1 MNMQKLMQE
10 AQKMQAQ
17 LQKDQK
23 ELEKTE
29 YEGSSSLV
37 NLKINGKYEVVEVK
51 INLPE
56 GEVIGFE
63 DKEMLEDM
71 ILVAMND
78 ATKKVVA
85 DKEKKMGK
93 YGQGLA
99 GLM

>member
-10 AQKMQAQ
+10 VQKTQAQ
-17 LQKDQK
+17 LLKEQK
-23 ELEKTE
+23 EIEE
-29 YEGSSSLV
+29 SVYEGKSSLV
-37 NLKINGKYEVVEVK
+37 SVKINGKHEVLEVK
-51 INLPE
+51 ISLSE
-56 GEVIGFE
+56 AEKLGFD

-78 ATKKVVA
+78 ALSKIDA
-85 DKEKKMGK
+85 DKDKRMGK

>member
-1 MNMQKLMQE
+1 MNMQMIMQQ
-10 AQKMQAQ
+10 AKKMQAQ
-17 LQKDQK
+17 LQKEQE

-29 YEGSSSLV
+29 YTGSSSLV
-37 NLKINGKYEVVEVK
+37 NVKINGKNEVLEVK

-56 GEVIGFE
+56 GESIESE
-63 DKEMLEDM
+63 DKEMLENM

-78 ATKKVVA
+78 AFDKA
-85 DKEKKMGK
+85 ANDKEKRMGK

>member
-17 LQKDQK
+17 LQRDQK
-23 ELEKTE
+23 ELENSI
-29 YEGSSSLV
+29 YEGSSSNV
-37 NLKINGKYEVVEVK
+37 NLKINGKFELVDIKLNLDDDFNSDDVE
-51 INLPE
+51 
-56 GEVIGFE
+56 F
-63 DKEMLEDM
+63 LEDM
-71 ILVAMND
+71 IMVAMND
-78 ATKKVVA
+78 AVKKVVK

>member
-1 MNMQKLMQE
+1 MQKLMQE

-17 LQKDQK
+17 LLKEQK
-23 ELEKTE
+23 EIEETV
-29 YEGSSSLV
+29 YEGKSSLV
-37 NLKINGKYEVVEVK
+37 SVKVNGNHEVLEVK
-51 INLPE
+51 ISLSE
-56 GEVIGFE
+56 DEKLGFD

-71 ILVAMND
+71 VMVAMND
-78 ATKKVVA
+78 ALSKIDA

>member
-1 MNMQKLMQE
+1 MNMQMIMQQ
-10 AQKMQAQ
+10 AKKMQAQ
-17 LQKDQK
+17 LQKEQV

-29 YEGSSSLV
+29 YTGSSSLV
-37 NLKINGKYEVVEVK
+37 NVKINGKNEVLEVK

-56 GEVIGFE
+56 GESIESE

-78 ATKKVVA
+78 AFDKA
-85 DKEKKMGK
+85 ANDKEKRMGK